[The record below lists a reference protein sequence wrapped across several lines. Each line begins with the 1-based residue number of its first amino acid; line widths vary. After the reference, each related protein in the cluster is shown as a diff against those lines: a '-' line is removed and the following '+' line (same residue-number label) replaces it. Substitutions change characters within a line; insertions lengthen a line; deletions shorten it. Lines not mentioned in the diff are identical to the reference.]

1 MEQVLVQTEG
11 EVVRPQPQTE
21 RRSRWGWVVVLLVLL
36 FLLLS
41 LGLLVVFIQERT
53 TFFGRAFGP
62 TPRKGLV
69 EIENSY
75 MFASP
80 LKAQADG
87 REQIRITIII
97 LDSEGF
103 GVAEKQVFLGQDA
116 RLTINAVQQT
126 TDSLGKAIFDI
137 SSSASGEYYL
147 EARIDN
153 KILPQRV
160 RISFR

>member
-1 MEQVLVQTEG
+1 MEQVLAQTEG
-11 EVVRPQPQTE
+11 EVIQPQTE
-21 RRSRWGWVVVLLVLL
+21 RRSKWGWVVVLLVLL

-80 LKAQADG
+80 LEAQADG
-87 REQIRITIII
+87 REKIRITVII

-137 SSSASGEYYL
+137 SSSASGEYHL
-147 EARIDN
+147 EARVDN
-153 KILPQRV
+153 KVLPQRV